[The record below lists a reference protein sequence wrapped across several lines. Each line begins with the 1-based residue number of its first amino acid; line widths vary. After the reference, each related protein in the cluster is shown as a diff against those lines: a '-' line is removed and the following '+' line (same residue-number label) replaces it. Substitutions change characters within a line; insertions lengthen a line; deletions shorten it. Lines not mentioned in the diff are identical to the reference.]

1 MGMRGAAYQS
11 MGAYFA
17 LRSVQDWRWIWGD
30 YKTPPFEKQAQSRLA
45 PRGSQAA
52 TSGCSPDP
60 SCEQFQSYTA
70 TSALSSDPLPLFC
83 GLTLPTFLGS
93 GHAPWENRVSAKHLP
108 RWPGHVGIFPARFCL
123 HPRRGARRRQRPLG
137 PVLAAVLE
145 QTSPLSWS
153 HSRDV

>member
-1 MGMRGAAYQS
+1 MQHIKAWVCI
-11 MGAYFA
+11 
-17 LRSVQDWRWIWGD
+17 LRSDQFKWIWGD
-30 YKTPPFEKQAQSRLA
+30 YKTPPCEKQAQSRLA

-52 TSGCSPDP
+52 TSGCSPGP

-93 GHAPWENRVSAKHLP
+93 GHSPWENRVSAKHLP
-108 RWPGHVGIFPARFCL
+108 RWPGHVGIFPAWFCL

-145 QTSPLSWS
+145 QTSSLSWS
-153 HSRDV
+153 HSWDV